1 MAISLTDL
9 YGRLGKLFGIA
20 KAQVDARNTL
30 VQRVNGSGAF
40 SGVGL
45 DGQYTSSTR
54 YMISQVLDYYLA
66 LYNAS
71 DPSVRQTIAGGVKTL
86 TEMVTAD
93 NANIP
98 KTTVAA
104 LTELNR
110 QMRAAS
116 QSLLQNTITQGAVSY
131 AGSNVGNGRVLLH
144 SIPSQMS
151 PSETLT
157 FQCISDTTTGATSG
171 REIFRVTGGL
181 READVT
187 SYNWPG
193 GSGANFNL
201 ASSDYV
207 SSDNTLTNGGFDSF
221 TGGVPDSWTITAG
234 ASHFSQ
240 SSSGTFRNG
249 SALQV
254 TGTPSTFA
262 TINQTGTNR
271 ILGPN
276 RRLIYGLWLK
286 RNTGTTDATDPI
298 AAMDLINATTTAIVD
313 GIAIRR
319 GSSAS
324 GWVLWTK
331 SYTMPFSAPVADV
344 TVRITFDGAFGPFD
358 HQVDCAFVYA
368 PSQAGVNGQFLQI
381 IGGSTDWRIGDYA
394 TVQITNDYASTVLA
408 YTERFF
414 APFASGIELATSG
427 SPTINNSVI
436 P

>member
-9 YGRLGKLFGIA
+9 YARLGKLFGIA

-54 YMISQVLDYYLA
+54 YMISQVLDYYLT
-66 LYNAS
+66 LYNAA
-71 DPSVRQTIAGGVKTL
+71 DPSVRQTISGGVKTL

-104 LTELNR
+104 LNELNR

-116 QSLLQNTITQGAVSY
+116 QSLLQNTITQGSVSY
-131 AGSNVGNGRVLLH
+131 AGSNVGNGKILLH
-144 SIPSQMS
+144 GTPSQMS

-157 FQCISDTTTGATSG
+157 VQCVSDTTTGTTAG

-181 READVT
+181 RETDVT

-193 GSGANFNL
+193 GSGASSNV
-201 ASSDYV
+201 ASSDYI

-221 TGGVPDSWTITAG
+221 TGGVPDSWTVTTGVANV
-234 ASHFSQ
+234 SQ
-240 SSSGTFRNG
+240 LSSGTFRGG
-249 SALQV
+249 SAIQIN
-254 TGTPSTFA
+254 GA
-262 TINQTGTNR
+262 TQTVLEQTGSNR

-276 RRLIYGLWLK
+276 RRIIFGFWAK
-286 RNTGTTDATDPI
+286 RVSGSAPPSTPILEMNLLNASTGASIATVDTDTGGPAISTSWQ
-298 AAMDLINATTTAIVD
+298 LYSGSYIN
-313 GIAIRR
+313 
-319 GSSAS
+319 
-324 GWVLWTK
+324 
-331 SYTMPFSAPVADV
+331 SYYAPVADI
-344 TVRITFDGAFGPFD
+344 TVQFDSNPGVAN
-358 HQVDCAFVYA
+358 VYAIDCAFVYA
-368 PSQAGVNGQFLQI
+368 PTQAGTNGQFLQI

-394 TVQITNDYASTVLA
+394 TVQITNNYASTVLA

-414 APFASGIELATSG
+414 APFANGIELPTSG
-427 SPTINNSVI
+427 SPTINNTVI

>member
-221 TGGVPDSWTITAG
+221 TGGVPDSWTITSGVANV
-234 ASHFSQ
+234 SQ
-240 SSSGTFRNG
+240 LSSGTFRNG
-249 SALQV
+249 SALRINA
-254 TGTPSTFA
+254 A
-262 TINQTGTNR
+262 TLTALQQTGSNR

-276 RRLIYGLWLK
+276 RRLIFGFWAK
-286 RNTGTTDATDPI
+286 RVSGSTIPI
-298 AAMDLINATTTAIVD
+298 LPNIYLDLDNATTGATVD
-313 GIAIRR
+313 SLGAAVT
-319 GSSAS
+319 STS
-324 GWVLWTK
+324 WNLFTQ
-331 SYTMPFSAPVADV
+331 SYTMPFSAPVDNVRV
-344 TVRITFDGAFGPFD
+344 TLSCIANVGNVYAI
-358 HQVDCAFVYA
+358 DCAFVYA
-368 PSQAGVNGQFLQI
+368 PSQAGVNGQFVQI

-394 TVQITNDYASTVLA
+394 TVQITNNYASTVLA

>member
-221 TGGVPDSWTITAG
+221 TGGVPDSWTITSGVANV
-234 ASHFSQ
+234 SQ
-240 SSSGTFRNG
+240 LSSGTFRNG
-249 SALQV
+249 SALRINA
-254 TGTPSTFA
+254 A
-262 TINQTGTNR
+262 TLTALQQTGSNR

-276 RRLIYGLWLK
+276 RRLIFGFWAK
-286 RNTGTTDATDPI
+286 RVSGSTIPI
-298 AAMDLINATTTAIVD
+298 LPNIYLDLDNATTGATVD
-313 GIAIRR
+313 SLGAAVT
-319 GSSAS
+319 STS
-324 GWVLWTK
+324 WNLFTQ
-331 SYTMPFSAPVADV
+331 SYTMPFSAPVDNVRV
-344 TVRITFDGAFGPFD
+344 TLSCIANVGNVYAI
-358 HQVDCAFVYA
+358 DCAFVYA
-368 PSQAGVNGQFLQI
+368 PSQAGVNGQFVQI